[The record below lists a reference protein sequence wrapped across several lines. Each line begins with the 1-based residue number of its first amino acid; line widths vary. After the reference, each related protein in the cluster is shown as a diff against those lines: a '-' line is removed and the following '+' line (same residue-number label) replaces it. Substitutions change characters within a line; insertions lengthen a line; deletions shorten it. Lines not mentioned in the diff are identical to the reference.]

1 MIRFGGVVED
11 GQNTQRAKYILS
23 TTGQGSN
30 TITLSGNELAEF
42 IPIKFEGKLVAKH
55 SLPVNELGKQLLKA
69 AGEGNIDRVKQL
81 LTKGAPFTAD
91 WLGTSPLHLSAQNN
105 HLEITEIL
113 LRAGI
118 SKDARTK
125 VDRTPLHM
133 AAYEG
138 HVDIIAALVTHGA
151 DINCRDLLGMTPLH
165 WAVQNGHHEAV
176 AHLVSNGAVVDVNS
190 KFDITPMIIAQQ
202 TGRHDI
208 EQFLIGALNK
218 SALASE
224 NLLLQLNANKP
235 EEYFEDDMD
244 IEASDNHEISSVYN
258 EYTVLKEEPE
268 EYEDDNQ
275 DIEVIESSEDVPVPD
290 EDEEEE
296 TEQERIEKENEQLIQ
311 NVTVDPSILNSSLKI
326 LEEHGITMLQNDEND
341 DGNILNSVMESG
353 HSVVLTEVGKEV
365 LNSVKQSE
373 MKKQPPVLHLEKKIV
388 TVTPEQFLSMANN
401 SKMSGLQNLKVIPT
415 RGPYKRVM
423 MKKNKLI
430 PISTSTISE
439 EMIQLSNGNKEIHVP
454 NRSIE
459 NPVKQLELVSRQ
471 LAEAKKTIEEYKIK
485 LRRKEQEAERYKL
498 QLKLLM
504 DNR

>member
-23 TTGQGSN
+23 TTAQGSN
-30 TITLSGNELAEF
+30 TITLSGNELAEL

-165 WAVQNGHHEAV
+165 WAVQNGHDEAV
-176 AHLVSNGAVVDVNS
+176 VHLVGNGAMVDVNS

-202 TGRHDI
+202 TCRRDI
-208 EQFLIGALNK
+208 EQFLIEALNK

-224 NLLLQLNANKP
+224 NLMVQLNENRP
-235 EEYFEDDMD
+235 EEYFEEDMD
-244 IEASDNHEISSVYN
+244 IEENSVGHEMTSV
-258 EYTVLKEEPE
+258 YTVLK
-268 EYEDDNQ
+268 Q
-275 DIEVIESSEDVPVPD
+275 VP
-290 EDEEEE
+290 DEEEE
-296 TEQERIEKENEQLIQ
+296 QETEQDRIEKENEQLIQ

-326 LEEHGITMLQNDEND
+326 LEEHGITMLNDEND

-373 MKKQPPVLHLEKKIV
+373 MKKQSPVLQLEKKIV

-401 SKMSGLQNLKVIPT
+401 TKIGGLQNLKVIPT
-415 RGPYKRVM
+415 GGPFKRVM

-430 PISTSTISE
+430 PINTSTISGG
-439 EMIQLSNGNKEIHVP
+439 MIQITNGNKEIPVP
-454 NRSIE
+454 NRTIE
-459 NPVKQLELVSRQ
+459 NPAKQLEIVSRQ
-471 LAEAKKTIEEYKIK
+471 LAEARKTIEEYKIK

-498 QLKLLM
+498 QLKLIM

>member
-258 EYTVLKEEPE
+258 EYTVLKE
-268 EYEDDNQ
+268 
-275 DIEVIESSEDVPVPD
+275 VPD

>member
-23 TTGQGSN
+23 TTAQGSN
-30 TITLSGNELAEF
+30 TITLSGNELAEL

-165 WAVQNGHHEAV
+165 WAVQNGHDEAV
-176 AHLVSNGAVVDVNS
+176 VHLVGNGAMVDVNS

-202 TGRHDI
+202 TCRRDI
-208 EQFLIGALNK
+208 EQFLIEALNK

-224 NLLLQLNANKP
+224 NLMVQLNENRP
-235 EEYFEDDMD
+235 EEYFEEDMD
-244 IEASDNHEISSVYN
+244 IEENSVGHEMTSV
-258 EYTVLKEEPE
+258 YTVLKQEPE
-268 EYEDDNQ
+268 EYEEDNQ

-290 EDEEEE
+290 EEEEQE
-296 TEQERIEKENEQLIQ
+296 TEQDRIEKENEQLIQ

-326 LEEHGITMLQNDEND
+326 LEEHGITMLNDEND

-373 MKKQPPVLHLEKKIV
+373 MKKQSPVLQLEKKIV

-401 SKMSGLQNLKVIPT
+401 TKIGGLQNLKVIPT
-415 RGPYKRVM
+415 GGPFKRVM

-430 PISTSTISE
+430 PINTSTISGG
-439 EMIQLSNGNKEIHVP
+439 MIQITNGNKEIPVP
-454 NRSIE
+454 NRTIE
-459 NPVKQLELVSRQ
+459 NPAKQLEIVSRQ
-471 LAEAKKTIEEYKIK
+471 LAEARKTIEEYKIK

-498 QLKLLM
+498 QLKLIM